1 LVVTCLDCGSENADS
16 AKFCSE
22 CAAPLAVLGGERWE
36 RRVVSVVFA
45 DLVGFTAKSD
55 QLDVEDVQ
63 GFLGRYHELLRHELE
78 RHGGTVEKFI
88 GDAVM
93 ALFGAPVAHEDDPER
108 AVRSALAIQDS
119 VGEMRESDG
128 VDLRVRVG
136 VTTGEALVALGVRP
150 ESGEGMATGDVVNTA
165 SRLQGAAPVDGV
177 LVDERTHRATDRS
190 IRYAEGESIAVK
202 GKSRP
207 LAVWRALET
216 RSLLPE
222 QSRGDDVALVGRR
235 HEVAQ
240 LVAALERSREEPSA
254 QLVTVVGAP
263 GIGKTRL
270 VTELRRYVE
279 ELPGLTRWR
288 RGRSLAYGEGIAFWA
303 LGEMVKGEAGIL
315 ESDPA
320 ESTARKLD
328 KAVAVVMTNERDRG
342 WAARHLRPLVGLDAP
357 PLASR
362 EGGLVEA
369 FAAWRRFFEAVAVDR
384 PTVLVFEDVHWA
396 DDALLDFIELLAER
410 AGAVPLLV
418 VCTARP
424 EIVER
429 RPVWGGGMTNAQT
442 ILLAP
447 LQAEDTAR
455 LVAELLDGPLSAGT
469 LLEDISSQAEG
480 NPLYAQEYVRML
492 RDRGL
497 LVRDGRGST
506 LVAEPESSPD
516 SVLGII
522 AARLDTLSAD
532 ERALVQ
538 DAAVVG
544 RTAWVGAAAAISER
558 PAWELGELLYGL
570 ERKQLVRR
578 VRQSSI
584 EGEVEFSFAHAL
596 IQEVAYGQIR
606 RVERAEKHE
615 RTAGWIEHIGGERKD
630 KAELLAHH
638 YTAALTLREQAG
650 EDPASVRARAVDALI
665 EAGRQA
671 LAVNVYQAANRH
683 LKSALDLLDEGDV
696 RRAELV
702 LDIARTHISVNET
715 DEHLLLSARDLQ
727 VGAEN
732 WEGAAWA
739 EYLLGWWARNV
750 PGDGERAD
758 RHYAAS
764 AEYAARIPYRPISGL
779 VAAEQA
785 FRLLGD
791 GRHVEAADLIDRTL
805 PHAQRAGDRGSQG
818 ILLYQRAFAR
828 FEAGEL
834 EGVEDNERSVQIL
847 AGESHPKTP
856 IAYNNLAFRYTG
868 AGRLD
873 DALKASDEAVNW
885 AARFGEPHLI
895 ADADGQRAEILTQMG
910 EWDEAL
916 RLVTPRLGSNDRL
929 LDADA
934 RGSRGW
940 IVLARGDPATAL
952 TDGSLILEYGRTGQ
966 SREYTIYGLALR
978 AAALRDTRSGDA
990 ATAFR
995 TFWQESLTKQPF
1007 PPFVA
1012 ELAARVEG
1020 DAERREFRGIVER
1033 MPERSP
1039 WKVAIAA
1046 TLDRRHHAAAA
1057 LYREIG
1063 ARPLEAHA
1071 HLLAARTASAE
1082 GRHSDAAQHAGQA
1095 LDFYQAAGATFFT
1108 DQAAKL
1114 LRAPP

>member
-1 LVVTCLDCGSENADS
+1 VVTCPHCGSENADS

-22 CAAPLAVLGGERWE
+22 CAAPLVVPGGERWE

-45 DLVGFTAKSD
+45 DLVGFTGTSER
-55 QLDVEDVQ
+55 LDVEDVQ
-63 GFLGRYHELLRHELE
+63 GFLGRYHELLRRELE

-108 AVRSALAIQDS
+108 AVRAALAIQGS

-190 IRYAEGESIAVK
+190 IRYAEPESIGVK

-207 LAVWRALET
+207 VVAWRALET

-254 QLVTVVGAP
+254 QLVTVMGAP

-279 ELPGLTRWR
+279 ELPGLIRWR
-288 RGRSLAYGEGIAFWA
+288 RGRSLAYGEGVAFWA

-320 ESTARKLD
+320 QSAARKLD
-328 KAVAVVMTNERDRG
+328 KAVAAVMANERDRG
-342 WAARHLRPLVGLDAP
+342 WVTRHVRPLVGLDSAP
-357 PLASR
+357 SASG

-410 AGAVPLLV
+410 AGAVPLLI

-424 EIVER
+424 EILER

-447 LQAEDTAR
+447 MPAEETAR
-455 LVAELLDGPLSAGT
+455 LVAVLLDGPLSTGT
-469 LLEDISSQAEG
+469 LLEQISTQAEG

-497 LVRDGRGST
+497 LVRDGRGWT
-506 LVAEPESSPD
+506 LMAEPESSPD

-522 AARLDTLSAD
+522 AARLDTLSTG

-544 RTAWVGAAAAISER
+544 RTAWVGAVAAISER
-558 PAWELGELLYGL
+558 PASELDEVLHGL

-578 VRQSSI
+578 ARQPSI

-615 RTAGWIEHIGGERKD
+615 RTAGWIEHIGAERND

-638 YTAALTLREQAG
+638 YSAALILREQAG
-650 EDPASVRARAVDALI
+650 VDPGLVRVRAVNALI

-671 LAVNVYQAANRH
+671 LAVNAYQAASRH

-696 RRAELV
+696 RRAGLV
-702 LDIARTHISVNET
+702 LDIARTRISVNET
-715 DEHLLLSARDLQ
+715 DEHLLLSARDVQ
-727 VGAEN
+727 VRAEN

-739 EYLLGWWARNV
+739 EYLLGWWARSV
-750 PGDGERAD
+750 PGDGERAA

-764 AEYAARIPYRPISGL
+764 AGYAARIPYQPITGL
-779 VAAEQA
+779 VAGEQA
-785 FRLLGD
+785 FQLLGD
-791 GRHVEAADLIDRTL
+791 GRHAEAAGLVDRAL
-805 PHAQRAGDRGSQG
+805 PRAQQAGDATSQG
-818 ILLYQRAFAR
+818 VLLYQRAFAR
-828 FEAGEL
+828 LEAGDL
-834 EGVEDNERSVQIL
+834 EGVEDNERSVEIL

-856 IAYNNLAFRYTG
+856 IAYNNLAVHYAE

-873 DALKASDEAVNW
+873 DALKATDEAVQW
-885 AARFGEPHLI
+885 AARFGEARLI
-895 ADADGQRAEILTQMG
+895 IDTDGQRAEILTQMG
-910 EWDEAL
+910 GWDEAL
-916 RLVTPRLGSNDRL
+916 RLVTPQLESNDRL
-929 LDADA
+929 VEADA
-934 RGSRGW
+934 RGPRGW
-940 IVLARGDPATAL
+940 IVLARGDPGTAL
-952 TDGSLILEYGRTGQ
+952 NDASVILEYGRTSQ
-966 SREYTIYGLALR
+966 SRVYTIYGLALR
-978 AAALRDTRSGDA
+978 AAALRDTSSGDA
-990 ATAFR
+990 SAAFAA
-995 TFWQESLTKQPF
+995 FQQESLTKQPF
-1007 PPFVA
+1007 PPFLA
-1012 ELAARVEG
+1012 ELAARVAG
-1020 DAERREFRGIVER
+1020 DAERRELQDIVDR

-1039 WKVAIAA
+1039 WKRAIAA
-1046 TLDRRHHAAAA
+1046 TLDCRFHDAAA

-1071 HLLAARTASAE
+1071 HLLAARAASSE
-1082 GRHSDAAQHAGQA
+1082 GRYADAAHDAEHALG
-1095 LDFYQAAGATFFT
+1095 FYHAAGATFYA
-1108 DQAAKL
+1108 DQAAEL
-1114 LRAPP
+1114 LTATP